1 MVSAGWR
8 EPRLSLKCCSRNLPA
23 WSRTQIL
30 TFSLVCWCEGVD
42 TCAGGDTSELD
53 PPDRPHLL
61 GWRELNKL
69 DAELSLDLLPGVLG
83 PDFGIGVLADEEDA
97 LLELELGVEVD
108 VGPEFTGVFEVPAD
122 VSSRVAP
129 LDFLLDFLLETLFL
143 FNMSDRRIG
152 WLGVSLLP
160 PSSRLLCRKCSGNM
174 LTKELPAMVHDLE
187 VCGVGLLEDQ
197 DMLRE
202 LSELSARL
210 ML

>member
-108 VGPEFTGVFEVPAD
+108 VGPEFTGVFEVPENVQSTKTIIKTVDLPAD

-160 PSSRLLCRKCSGNM
+160 PSSRLLCRKCSKG
-174 LTKELPAMVHDLE
+174 K
-187 VCGVGLLEDQ
+187 
-197 DMLRE
+197 
-202 LSELSARL
+202 
-210 ML
+210 